1 MYVSDYLSYITT
13 SEIKQLAI
21 SDIGGSTPTAQ
32 QKENKAS
39 LITFINLANSE
50 LHKKFSLISKEM
62 VFTDVKP
69 NSLHAIPTDFLY
81 AISASY
87 KDGTEI
93 PINDESTNY
102 TDDIDYNVSILFPTP
117 FEMLVKGTD
126 TETPPRDDISLVY
139 MAAPG
144 KVTKTT
150 DFIDLPE
157 TYTEALITY
166 VAYKAHAAVSGDMK
180 TENNTYYL
188 RYRESTKNIKLT
200 GLANSDN
207 LDSNTKLTDR
217 GFV

>member
-1 MYVSDYLSYITT
+1 MI
-13 SEIKQLAI
+13 
-21 SDIGGSTPTAQ
+21 
-32 QKENKAS
+32 N
-39 LITFINLANSE
+39 FINLANSE
-50 LHKKFSLISKEM
+50 LHKKFALISKEM

-93 PINDESTNY
+93 PINDESTNIIS
-102 TDDIDYNVSILFPTP
+102 DIDYNVSILFPTP

-126 TETPPRDDISLVY
+126 NNTPPRDDISLVY
-139 MAAPG
+139 IAAPD
-144 KVTKTT
+144 KVTVTT

-157 TYTEALITY
+157 TYTEALIDF
-166 VAYKAHAAVSGDMK
+166 VAYKAHAAVSGDLK
-180 TENNTYYL
+180 AENNTYYL
-188 RYRESTKNIKLT
+188 RYREAIKSIKLT
-200 GLANSDN
+200 GLANPDN

>member
-21 SDIGGSTPTAQ
+21 SDIGGSTPTDQ

-93 PINDESTNY
+93 PINDESTKY

-139 MAAPG
+139 IAAPD
-144 KVTKTT
+144 KVTTTT

-157 TYTEALITY
+157 TYTEALIEY

-180 TENNTYYL
+180 AENNTYYL
-188 RYRESTKNIKLT
+188 RYRESIKNIKLT
-200 GLANSDN
+200 GLANPDN